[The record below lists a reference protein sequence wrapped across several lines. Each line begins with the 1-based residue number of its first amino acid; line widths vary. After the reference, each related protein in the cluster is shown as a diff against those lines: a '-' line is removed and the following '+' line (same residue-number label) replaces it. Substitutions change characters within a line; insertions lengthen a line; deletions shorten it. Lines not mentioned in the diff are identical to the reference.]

1 MENHIVSSL
10 QLYKKPEKDFLKDKE
25 CLICLETI
33 DLEVAKIVKLP
44 CGCSNSVY
52 HVVCIAQLLSSGKN
66 KNFCPHCKSNYE
78 LTLQQVVQPYNL
90 IAVQPNTE
98 NEQTRLLSYI
108 IIVHIFSNSIM
119 NLINIGFS
127 HEYSENDAN
136 IISKILQIS
145 YFCKILVNVCIII
158 NLKVNVKQINSH
170 LILSYIIQT
179 VLFVLLICLL
189 SIIKT
194 DFNSII
200 MLLNNIFFVITDLGF
215 RIRIECKGMNRVNII
230 ESI

>member
-1 MENHIVSSL
+1 MSNHIVSSL

-78 LTLQQVVQPYNL
+78 LTLQQVVQPSNL

-119 NLINIGFS
+119 NLINIGLS
-127 HEYSENDAN
+127 HDYSKNDAN

-170 LILSYIIQT
+170 LSLSYIIQT
-179 VLFVLLICLL
+179 VL
-189 SIIKT
+189 
-194 DFNSII
+194 
-200 MLLNNIFFVITDLGF
+200 FVITDLGF
-215 RIRIECKGMNRVNII
+215 RIRIECKGMNRVNVI
-230 ESI
+230 ESV

>member
-10 QLYKKPEKDFLKDKE
+10 QLYKKPAKDFLKDKE

-78 LTLQQVVQPYNL
+78 LTLQQVVQPSNL

-108 IIVHIFSNSIM
+108 ILVHIFSNSIM
-119 NLINIGFS
+119 NLINIGLS
-127 HEYSENDAN
+127 HDYSKNDAN

-170 LILSYIIQT
+170 LSLSYIIQA

-189 SIIKT
+189 SMIESN
-194 DFNSII
+194 FNSII
-200 MLLNNIFFVITDLGF
+200 MLLNNVFFVITDLGF
-215 RIRIECKGMNRVNII
+215 RIRIECKGMNRVNVI
-230 ESI
+230 ESV

>member
-1 MENHIVSSL
+1 MENHIESSL

-127 HEYSENDAN
+127 HEYSENDVN

-170 LILSYIIQT
+170 LSLSYIIQT

-189 SIIKT
+189 SMIEP

-200 MLLNNIFFVITDLGF
+200 MLLNNVFFVITDLGF
-215 RIRIECKGMNRVNII
+215 RIRIECKGMNRVNVI

>member
-1 MENHIVSSL
+1 MENHIISSL

-66 KNFCPHCKSNYE
+66 KNFCPHCKSIYE
-78 LTLQQVVQPYNL
+78 LTLQQVVQPSNL

-98 NEQTRLLSYI
+98 NEQTRTLSYI
-108 IIVHIFSNSIM
+108 ILIHIFSNSIM
-119 NLINIGFS
+119 NLINIGLS
-127 HEYSENDAN
+127 HDYSKNDAN

-170 LILSYIIQT
+170 LSLSYIIQA

-189 SIIKT
+189 SMIET
-194 DFNSII
+194 NFNSII
-200 MLLNNIFFVITDLGF
+200 MLLNNVFFVITDLGF
-215 RIRIECKGMNRVNII
+215 RIRIECKGMNRVNVI
-230 ESI
+230 ESV

>member
-1 MENHIVSSL
+1 MENHIVSTL
-10 QLYKKPEKDFLKDKE
+10 QLYKKPDKDFVKSKE

-33 DLEVAKIVKLP
+33 DLEASKIVKLP

-52 HVVCIAQLLSSGKN
+52 HIVCIAQLLVSGEN
-66 KNFCPHCKSNYE
+66 KNFCPHCKSIYQI
-78 LTLQQVVQPYNL
+78 TLQQVVQPSNL
-90 IAVQPNTE
+90 IAVQPNIE
-98 NEQTRLLSYI
+98 NEQTRTLSYI
-108 IIVHIFSNSIM
+108 ILIHIFSNSIM
-119 NLINIGFS
+119 NLINIGLS
-127 HEYSENDAN
+127 HDYSKNVAN

-170 LILSYIIQT
+170 LSLSYIIQT

-200 MLLNNIFFVITDLGF
+200 MLLNNVFFVITDLGF
-215 RIRIECKGMNRVNII
+215 RIRIECKGMNRVNVI
-230 ESI
+230 ESV

>member
-78 LTLQQVVQPYNL
+78 LTLQQVVQPSNL

-200 MLLNNIFFVITDLGF
+200 MLLNKLYLFENF
-215 RIRIECKGMNRVNII
+215 RY
-230 ESI
+230 

>member
-1 MENHIVSSL
+1 MENHIESSL
-10 QLYKKPEKDFLKDKE
+10 QLYKKPEKDFVKDKE

-78 LTLQQVVQPYNL
+78 LTLQQVVQPSNL

-119 NLINIGFS
+119 NLINIGLS
-127 HEYSENDAN
+127 DEYSENDAN

-170 LILSYIIQT
+170 LCLSYIIQT

-189 SIIKT
+189 SMIET
-194 DFNSII
+194 NFNSII
-200 MLLNNIFFVITDLGF
+200 MILNNVFFVITDLGF
-215 RIRIECKGMNRVNII
+215 RIRIECKGMNRVNVI
-230 ESI
+230 ESV

>member
-78 LTLQQVVQPYNL
+78 LTLQQVVQPSNL

-215 RIRIECKGMNRVNII
+215 RIRIECKGMNRVNVI

>member
-78 LTLQQVVQPYNL
+78 LTLQQVVQPSNL

-170 LILSYIIQT
+170 LSLSYIIQT

-200 MLLNNIFFVITDLGF
+200 MLLNNVFFVITDLGF

>member
-1 MENHIVSSL
+1 MANHIVSSL

-66 KNFCPHCKSNYE
+66 KNFCPHCKSIYE
-78 LTLQQVVQPYNL
+78 LTLQQVVQPSNL
-90 IAVQPNTE
+90 IAVQPNIE
-98 NEQTRLLSYI
+98 NEQTRTLSYI
-108 IIVHIFSNSIM
+108 ILIHIFSNSIM
-119 NLINIGFS
+119 NLINIGLS
-127 HEYSENDAN
+127 HDYSKNDAN

-170 LILSYIIQT
+170 LSLSYIIQA

-189 SIIKT
+189 SMIET
-194 DFNSII
+194 NFNSII
-200 MLLNNIFFVITDLGF
+200 MLLNNVFFVITDLGF
-215 RIRIECKGMNRVNII
+215 RIRIECKGMNRVNVI

>member
-78 LTLQQVVQPYNL
+78 LTLQQVVQPSNL

>member
-1 MENHIVSSL
+1 MANHIVSSL

-78 LTLQQVVQPYNL
+78 LTLQQVVQPSNL

-98 NEQTRLLSYI
+98 NEQTRTLSYI

-119 NLINIGFS
+119 NLINIGLS
-127 HEYSENDAN
+127 HDYSENDAN

-170 LILSYIIQT
+170 LSLSYIIQA

-189 SIIKT
+189 SMIEPI
-194 DFNSII
+194 FNSII
-200 MLLNNIFFVITDLGF
+200 MLLNNVFFVITDLGF
-215 RIRIECKGMNRVNII
+215 RIRIECKGMNRVNVI
-230 ESI
+230 ESV

>member
-10 QLYKKPEKDFLKDKE
+10 QLYKKPDKDFLKDKE

-52 HVVCIAQLLSSGKN
+52 HIVCIAQLLSSGKN

-78 LTLQQVVQPYNL
+78 LTLQQVVQHSNL

-98 NEQTRLLSYI
+98 NERTRLLSYI
-108 IIVHIFSNSIM
+108 ILVHIFSNSIM
-119 NLINIGFS
+119 NLINIGLS
-127 HEYSENDAN
+127 HDYSKNDAN

-158 NLKVNVKQINSH
+158 NLKVNVEQINSH
-170 LILSYIIQT
+170 LSLSYIIQA

-189 SIIKT
+189 SMIEH

-200 MLLNNIFFVITDLGF
+200 MLLNNVFFVITDLGF
-215 RIRIECKGMNRVNII
+215 RIRIECKGMNRVNVI
-230 ESI
+230 EAV

>member
-78 LTLQQVVQPYNL
+78 LTLQQVVQPSNL

-158 NLKVNVKQINSH
+158 NLKVNVKQKNSH

>member
-78 LTLQQVVQPYNL
+78 LTLQQVVQPSNL

-98 NEQTRLLSYI
+98 NEQTRTLSYI
-108 IIVHIFSNSIM
+108 ILIHIFSNSIM
-119 NLINIGFS
+119 NLINIGLS
-127 HEYSENDAN
+127 HDYSKNDAN
-136 IISKILQIS
+136 IISKILQMS

-170 LILSYIIQT
+170 LSLSYIIQT

-189 SIIKT
+189 SMIEPN
-194 DFNSII
+194 FNSII
-200 MLLNNIFFVITDLGF
+200 MILNNVFFVITDLGF
-215 RIRIECKGMNRVNII
+215 RIRIECKGMNRVNVI
-230 ESI
+230 ESV

>member
-1 MENHIVSSL
+1 MANHIVSSL

-66 KNFCPHCKSNYE
+66 KNFCPHCKSIYE
-78 LTLQQVVQPYNL
+78 LTLQQVVQPSNL
-90 IAVQPNTE
+90 IAVQPNIE
-98 NEQTRLLSYI
+98 NEQTRTLSYI
-108 IIVHIFSNSIM
+108 ILIHIFSNSIM
-119 NLINIGFS
+119 NLINIGLS
-127 HEYSENDAN
+127 HDYSKNDAN

-170 LILSYIIQT
+170 LSLSYIIQT

-189 SIIKT
+189 SMIET
-194 DFNSII
+194 NFNSII
-200 MLLNNIFFVITDLGF
+200 MLLNNVFFVITDLGF
-215 RIRIECKGMNRVNII
+215 RIRIECKGMNRVNVI
-230 ESI
+230 ESV

>member
-78 LTLQQVVQPYNL
+78 LTLQQVVQPSNL

-189 SIIKT
+189 SMIET
-194 DFNSII
+194 NFNSII
-200 MLLNNIFFVITDLGF
+200 MILNNVFFVITDLGF